1 LQSSQA
7 AAAAVALSLQFLVGL
22 IIFPCGSLWAG
33 VILQTTR
40 EPLDDVRAT
49 YSTFILLFLVSTYML
64 ATTGSL
70 VLHNWLI
77 TPRLRHL
84 EEVEIEW
91 RTHDMMFFTVSC
103 LPLHT
108 LHSLSVLAHR
118 ALNLQP

>member
-1 LQSSQA
+1 M
-7 AAAAVALSLQFLVGL
+7 GL

-33 VILQTTR
+33 VILQTIK

-64 ATTGSL
+64 ATTASL

-77 TPRLRHL
+77 TPRLQQL

-103 LPLHT
+103 LPLQT
-108 LHSLSVLAHR
+108 LHR
-118 ALNLQP
+118 ASMCLHTAPSGA

>member
-1 LQSSQA
+1 
-7 AAAAVALSLQFLVGL
+7 VGL

-33 VILQTTR
+33 VILQTIK

-64 ATTGSL
+64 ATTASL

-77 TPRLRHL
+77 TPRLRQL

-103 LPLHT
+103 LPLQT
-108 LHSLSVLAHR
+108 LHR
-118 ALNLQP
+118 ASMCLHTAPSGA